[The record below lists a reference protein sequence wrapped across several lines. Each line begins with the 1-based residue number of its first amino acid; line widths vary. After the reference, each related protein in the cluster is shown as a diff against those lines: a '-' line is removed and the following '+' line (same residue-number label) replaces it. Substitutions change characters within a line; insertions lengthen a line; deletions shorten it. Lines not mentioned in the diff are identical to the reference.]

1 MGRVKGKGGRGREKG
16 KREGKRERGK
26 GKGKEG
32 REKGQDGREMG
43 EERRERDDK
52 NLHKKPNLTKNSIIN
67 AFKKI
72 LGGILK
78 LTFTV
83 HQSAPLYTT
92 KIQ

>member
-1 MGRVKGKGGRGREKG
+1 MGEGKG
-16 KREGKRERGK
+16 KREMGRGK
-26 GKGKEG
+26 
-32 REKGQDGREMG
+32 G